1 MNFKENGWIN
11 LDDCDLDLCL
21 DADDLD
27 DYLFENGFN
36 GFYEDCEPPLDD
48 YDEDEDWEYDYDDE
62 DEDEDWDDELD
73 WEEVQQI
80 KDEILERQHEDEERY
95 ERVRKELKDWSVN
108 LDKKLKGNK

>member
-48 YDEDEDWEYDYDDE
+48 YEIDEDFDEDDE
-62 DEDEDWDDELD
+62 DFDEDDEEYIDYEDL
-73 WEEVQQI
+73 VNM

>member
-11 LDDCDLDLCL
+11 LDGCDLDLCL

-48 YDEDEDWEYDYDDE
+48 EDEDW
-62 DEDEDWDDELD
+62 
-73 WEEVQQI
+73 
-80 KDEILERQHEDEERY
+80 LE
-95 ERVRKELKDWSVN
+95 
-108 LDKKLKGNK
+108 